1 MPITV
6 ILGLQWGDEAKGKI
20 VDLLSDEFDI
30 IVRYQGGANAGH
42 TIYYNDKKFPLHL
55 VPSGIF
61 HPDRICIIGNGV
73 VVDPY
78 ALKEE
83 IKRLKDAGIDVR
95 GRLFISSRAHLIL
108 PYHKKRDEERDRTR
122 KIGTTK
128 KGIGPAYQDKV
139 ARWGIRAGD
148 LFYPDYLK
156 ERLKNNIENYE
167 EVFRNLT
174 EITEDIRD
182 MIRDTTEILTESEK
196 SGKKI
201 LMEGAQG
208 TMLDIDFGTYPYVTS
223 SNPTIGG
230 VFTGTGLSP
239 KYLDKIIGVSK
250 AYTTRVGAGPFPT
263 ELKGDM
269 QDYLR
274 EEGNEYGA
282 TTGRARRCGWLDLV
296 QLKYAVDINGIDG
309 IFLTKLDVLNH
320 LNEINIG
327 IGYKYR
333 GKTIS
338 TFPDA
343 IPMLEEIE
351 VEYKTIMGWD
361 THLDGVKKYSE
372 LPDRAKDYI
381 ETIQNFLN
389 VPIIGISTSPFR
401 DGIIY
406 VN

>member
-1 MPITV
+1 MSITV
-6 ILGLQWGDEAKGKI
+6 ILGLQWGDEAKGKV
-20 VDLLSDEFDI
+20 VDLLSEDFDI

-42 TIYYNDKKFPLHL
+42 TIYYNNKKIPLHL
-55 VPSGIF
+55 IPSGIF
-61 HPDRICIIGNGV
+61 HPEKVCIIGNGV
-73 VVDPY
+73 VIDPY

-83 IKRLKDAGIDVR
+83 IGRLREIGIDVR
-95 GRLFISSRAHLIL
+95 NRLYISSRAHLIL

-128 KGIGPAYQDKV
+128 KGIGPTYQDKI
-139 ARWGIRAGD
+139 ARWGIRVGD
-148 LFYPDYLK
+148 IFYPEYLK
-156 ERLKNNIENYE
+156 ERLKNNIENYQ
-167 EVFRNLT
+167 EVFQNLIK
-174 EITEDIRD
+174 ITEYIKD
-182 MIRDTTEILTESEK
+182 MVKDTTGILIEAEK
-196 SGKKI
+196 SKNKI

-239 KYLDKIIGVSK
+239 KYLDRIIGVSK
-250 AYTTRVGAGPFPT
+250 AYATRVGAGPFPT
-263 ELKGDM
+263 ELKGNM

-309 IFLTKLDVLNH
+309 IFLTKMDVLNH
-320 LNEINIG
+320 LKEIKIG
-327 IGYKYR
+327 IGYRYN

-343 IPMLEEIE
+343 IPALEKIE
-351 VEYKTIMGWD
+351 VEYRTLEGWNTNIDGIKTF
-361 THLDGVKKYSE
+361 SR
-372 LPDRAKDYI
+372 LPEKAKNYI
-381 ETIQNFLN
+381 RTIQDSLN
-389 VPIIGISTSPFR
+389 IPIIGISTSPFR
-401 DGIIY
+401 DGVIY
-406 VN
+406 VD